1 MKTGFFEV
9 FLKGSGLIK
18 KIAWMDE
25 GGIQPG
31 DNIYY
36 IR

>member
-1 MKTGFFEV
+1 MKAAFFEA
-9 FLKGSGLIK
+9 FEGQRINK

-31 DNIYY
+31 ED
-36 IR
+36 